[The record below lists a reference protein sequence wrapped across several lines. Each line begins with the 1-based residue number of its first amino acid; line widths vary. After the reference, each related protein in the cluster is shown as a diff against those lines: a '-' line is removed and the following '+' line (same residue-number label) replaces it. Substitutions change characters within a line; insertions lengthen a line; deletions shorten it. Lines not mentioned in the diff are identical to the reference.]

1 MRIGILTLPLH
12 TNYGGILQAYAL
24 QTVLERMGHEAYL
37 IEKIR
42 KPLKMPL
49 WKAPLSYSKRILKKM
64 MGYQSI
70 IFFEQKINRET
81 PIVRQNTDKFIND
94 NIKRIII
101 DGYFD
106 IKENDFSAIIVGSD
120 QIWRPKYFSEIE
132 HAYLDFTQNWNILRI
147 SYAASFGTDEW
158 EYNEE
163 QTKQCGKLIKTFNA
177 VSVREKSGIDLC
189 RQHFGTN
196 AEHVL
201 DPTMLLA
208 KEDYIRLFDTMN
220 LPKSD
225 GNLFCYVLDNSSEK
239 SELIEK
245 VAKERCL
252 RPFYIN
258 KDFYNFEIEVNKR
271 IQPPVEAWIRGLYD
285 AELVITDSFHACVF
299 SILFNKPFIAIC
311 NADRGLSRF
320 ISLFN
325 MFGLG
330 QKEQISNSAIIDC
343 TETDWD
349 SLNNTLNE
357 KIRFSLKILKE
368 SLN

>member
-1 MRIGILTLPLH
+1 MQGIGIGISDFKMLRLRN
-12 TNYGGILQAYAL
+12 NYFI
-24 QTVLERMGHEAYL
+24 
-37 IEKIR
+37 
-42 KPLKMPL
+42 
-49 WKAPLSYSKRILKKM
+49 
-64 MGYQSI
+64 
-70 IFFEQKINRET
+70 
-81 PIVRQNTDKFIND
+81 DKSMY
-94 NIKRIII
+94 IKDII
-101 DGYFD
+101 DNQSGVVLITRPRRFGKTLNMSMLRYYFD